1 MRPLVDDEEILQSIE
16 LAAKMTS
23 IPMAAKKTSSAIHFL
38 SGSDDAAVKKAA
50 SELAARLAPG
60 ADAFGLEI
68 IDGAVDTVDAAISRT
83 REAMQSLST
92 WPFLGGTKLVWLKSA
107 TFLGDNVTGRSENVI
122 AVVEQLCD
130 LLDEG
135 LPDGVTFLL
144 SAPGAD
150 KRRAAYKRLSK
161 VGDTNIHDKP
171 SLGFGAGEEEI
182 ISWVMQQVRSRGLK
196 ISGEAVEVLASRV
209 GLDSAQLHNELD
221 KIETAFGPAHPVG
234 ERDVREL
241 VPATRESGVFDIGNA
256 ISARN
261 LPLALETLEQLF
273 YQGEKGVGILLASI
287 VPTVR
292 NLLLAKS
299 LLVRHKLRPPVEPQY
314 FSGALAKLPPGETD
328 FLPRKKDG
336 TLNAYGLGVAAKSS
350 VHYSLEE
357 LQCAFHGCAEA
368 NLQLITSQGAENVI
382 LVRLLIGFMGVRTS
396 V

>member
-1 MRPLVDDEEILQSIE
+1 
-16 LAAKMTS
+16 
-23 IPMAAKKTSSAIHFL
+23 MAAKKTSSAIHFI

-50 SELAARLAPG
+50 SELATKLAPG

-68 IDGAVDTVDAAISRT
+68 IDGAVETVDASIART
-83 REAMQSLST
+83 RETMQSLAT
-92 WPFLGGTKLVWLKSA
+92 LPFLGGTKLVWLKSA
-107 TFLGDNVTGRSENVI
+107 AFLAESVAGRSENVI
-122 AVVEQLCD
+122 TVVEQLCD

-150 KRRAAYKRLSK
+150 KRRSAYKRLSK
-161 VGDTNIHDKP
+161 AGSTVLHDKP

-182 ISWVMQQVRSRGLK
+182 VNWTMQQVRARGLK
-196 ISGEAVEVLASRV
+196 ISADAIEVLAARV
-209 GLDSAQLHNELD
+209 GLDSAQLYSELD
-221 KIETAFGPAHPVG
+221 KIETAFGPGHPVG
-234 ERDVREL
+234 ERDVRDL
-241 VPATRESGVFDIGNA
+241 VPATRESGVFDIGNS

-292 NLLLAKS
+292 
-299 LLVRHKLRPPVEPQY
+299 PPAEAQY
-314 FSGALAKLPPGETD
+314 FSGTLAKLPPEETD

-336 TLNAYGLGVAAKSS
+336 SLNAYGLGIAAKSS

-357 LQCAFHGCAEA
+357 LQRAFHGCADA
-368 NLQLITSQGAENVI
+368 NLQLITSQGAEDVV
-382 LVRLLIGFMGVRTS
+382 LTRLLIGFMGRPTEGV
-396 V
+396 